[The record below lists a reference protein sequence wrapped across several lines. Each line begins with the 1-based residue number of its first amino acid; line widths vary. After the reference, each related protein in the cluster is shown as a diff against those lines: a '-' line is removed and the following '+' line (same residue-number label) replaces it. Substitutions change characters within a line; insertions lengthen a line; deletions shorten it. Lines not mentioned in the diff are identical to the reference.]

1 VYNKYIKSNLVY
13 DRLNNELNKLTSIN
27 KNNGVLLFI
36 CIIGNNTD
44 LQSLIILLLFKPQHI
59 CIALLGIEII

>member
-27 KNNGVLLFI
+27 KNNGVLLFKP
-36 CIIGNNTD
+36 D
-44 LQSLIILLLFKPQHI
+44 LYYW
-59 CIALLGIEII
+59 E